1 MSLSGK
7 GVTVAV
13 VDGGKDYLHP
23 ALGAGFGQGS
33 KVQYGYDFVGDNVKQ
48 PNVEA
53 PDDDPYGDC
62 SNHATHTAGI
72 LFGDDVSIGFRGVAP
87 GVSVEH
93 YRVFDCNGVSTSDVV
108 LRAVLK
114 AVERKVDL
122 INLSLGSGSRLFC
135 DDPLASLISK
145 INRQRHTFIAVAAGN
160 NGRNGTSSA
169 ASPDG
174 GGPDVFAVG
183 SFDLDYSYSIL
194 RPGQAVIGN
203 TNSKTINLTWNPPT
217 WTAWFNNSLPEFI
230 ELVALSENQD
240 VSEDGCQEIIPNPTL
255 YQDKIVLIRRG
266 GCSFKKKMHN
276 LARAGG
282 QYVLIYDNQP
292 GPVFDLE
299 TRLDG
304 ITGGG
309 SVSSET
315 AGMLLSLLE
324 EEREVRL
331 WLDGNLILPPVI
343 TWEKDQQTAGT
354 VSTFSSWGPSG
365 ESYTVTLLLGP
376 GGRVLSTTPR
386 KFGSWG
392 LQSGTSMA
400 VPYVVGCIAR
410 LKEAFPDV
418 DSRTI
423 ADTLLHTAKPVAF
436 NDGTDNTYPFLA
448 SVWQEGS
455 GRVQAYDAFM
465 ALQSRVHISETSLHF
480 NDTEFSH
487 KTLSFKITNDGQ
499 EAFGYSISSRAAV
512 TVLSFSSTK
521 H

>member
-122 INLSLGSGSRLFC
+122 INLSL
-135 DDPLASLISK
+135 
-145 INRQRHTFIAVAAGN
+145 
-160 NGRNGTSSA
+160 
-169 ASPDG
+169 
-174 GGPDVFAVG
+174 
-183 SFDLDYSYSIL
+183 
-194 RPGQAVIGN
+194 
-203 TNSKTINLTWNPPT
+203 
-217 WTAWFNNSLPEFI
+217 EFI

>member
-1 MSLSGK
+1 MN
-7 GVTVAV
+7 
-13 VDGGKDYLHP
+13 
-23 ALGAGFGQGS
+23 Q
-33 KVQYGYDFVGDNVKQ
+33 
-48 PNVEA
+48 
-53 PDDDPYGDC
+53 
-62 SNHATHTAGI
+62 
-72 LFGDDVSIGFRGVAP
+72 
-87 GVSVEH
+87 
-93 YRVFDCNGVSTSDVV
+93 
-108 LRAVLK
+108 
-114 AVERKVDL
+114 
-122 INLSLGSGSRLFC
+122 
-135 DDPLASLISK
+135 DPLASLISK

-174 GGPDVFAVG
+174 GGPDVFAGG

-331 WLDGNLILPPVI
+331 WLEWHNLILPPVI

-448 SVWQEGS
+448 SVW
-455 GRVQAYDAFM
+455 Y
-465 ALQSRVHISETSLHF
+465 
-480 NDTEFSH
+480 
-487 KTLSFKITNDGQ
+487 
-499 EAFGYSISSRAAV
+499 
-512 TVLSFSSTK
+512 
-521 H
+521 

>member
-1 MSLSGK
+1 MN
-7 GVTVAV
+7 
-13 VDGGKDYLHP
+13 
-23 ALGAGFGQGS
+23 Q
-33 KVQYGYDFVGDNVKQ
+33 
-48 PNVEA
+48 
-53 PDDDPYGDC
+53 
-62 SNHATHTAGI
+62 
-72 LFGDDVSIGFRGVAP
+72 
-87 GVSVEH
+87 
-93 YRVFDCNGVSTSDVV
+93 
-108 LRAVLK
+108 
-114 AVERKVDL
+114 
-122 INLSLGSGSRLFC
+122 
-135 DDPLASLISK
+135 DPLASLISK